1 MMTELFRQA
10 TERGEPVAI
19 LWASEAAIYQRF
31 GFGMATKGANFEA
44 AKERSGSRTR
54 SSRRARCASS
64 GATSSSSW
72 RHRSTRRGGRRSS
85 ARSAGRTPAGGSSI
99 AHDAEWAQFGRGHKV
114 LAVYEV
120 DGQARGYAIH
130 RRKADWAQTGP
141 QHTIT
146 VFEVLG
152 LDPEAEQ
159 ALWQWLFSLDL
170 VETVAC
176 VARPGAEPAAAD
188 DHRAAPAEHEPRRRD
203 LPADHRPEGRARG
216 PAVPRA
222 GERGVRG
229 FG

>member
-1 MMTELFRQA
+1 M
-10 TERGEPVAI
+10 G
-19 LWASEAAIYQRF
+19 
-31 GFGMATKGANFEA
+31 
-44 AKERSGSRTR
+44 
-54 SSRRARCASS
+54 
-64 GATSSSSW
+64 
-72 RHRSTRRGGRRSS
+72 
-85 ARSAGRTPAGGSSI
+85 
-99 AHDAEWAQFGRGHKV
+99 FGRGHKV

-176 VARPGAEPAAAD
+176 W
-188 DHRAAPAEHEPRRRD
+188 
-203 LPADHRPEGRARG
+203 RG
-216 PAVPRA
+216 PEPNPLLLIWTT
-222 GERGVRG
+222 
-229 FG
+229 